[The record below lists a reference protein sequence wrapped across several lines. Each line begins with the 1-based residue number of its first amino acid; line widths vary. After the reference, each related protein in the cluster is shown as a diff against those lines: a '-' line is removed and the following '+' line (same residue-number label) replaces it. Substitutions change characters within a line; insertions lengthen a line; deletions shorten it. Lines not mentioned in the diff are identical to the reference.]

1 METTIVLAIIGL
13 AGNAVVATAFTL
25 MGRAHAKERQFL
37 INAALSGNTYEFA
50 VRQEAS
56 REVVRSN
63 SDDNLQIQYPEG
75 L

>member
-1 METTIVLAIIGL
+1 VESIAVALVGL
-13 AGNAVVATAFTL
+13 VGNIVVAGAFTF
-25 MGRAHAKERQFL
+25 MGHAHAKERKFL

-56 REVVRSN
+56 REVSKPVGGHE
-63 SDDNLQIQYPEG
+63 DVLPIYPEG